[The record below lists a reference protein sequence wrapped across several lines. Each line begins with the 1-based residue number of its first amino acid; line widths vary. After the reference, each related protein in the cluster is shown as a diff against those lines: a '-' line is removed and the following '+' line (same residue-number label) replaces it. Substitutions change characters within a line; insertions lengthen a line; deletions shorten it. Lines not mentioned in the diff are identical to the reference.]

1 MATTAR
7 KPRRTTTKADGKLIY
22 TFSEGSAQMRSLL
35 GGKGA
40 GLAEM
45 TNAGLPVPPGFT
57 ITTEACNA
65 YYAAGKQLPD
75 GLWDD
80 VVVHMKELEQATG
93 KGFGD
98 VANPLL
104 VSVRS
109 GAAFSMPGMM
119 DTVLNLGLNPD
130 TVRGLIELTG
140 NERFGYDAWRRFIA
154 MFGRIV
160 LDISASEFDEPFDEL
175 KERAGAR
182 LDTDLTADQLRE
194 IADRFAEIVREK
206 TGEVFPTD
214 PYRQLELAVRAVFD
228 SWFGKRAHD
237 YREYNKIP
245 HDLGTA
251 VNIVTMVFGNMGA
264 DSGTGVA
271 FTRDPNTGEREFF
284 GEYLTNAQGEDVV
297 AGVRTPAKIS
307 QMRDELPEV
316 YRQFEEIGQRL
327 EQHYRDVQDLEFTIE
342 RGTLYMLQ
350 TRSAKRTAPAA
361 VRIAVEMA
369 NDGLITR
376 EEALQRV
383 DPSQIVQLLL
393 PRFDEAAKARATD
406 RFIARGLNASPGAA
420 TGKAIFDPDRAV
432 EAKQAG
438 DPVILVR
445 IETSPDDVH
454 GMLAARGVLTA
465 RGGAT
470 SHAAVVARSMG
481 LPCVAGAETLR
492 IDYRARNMSSG
503 TTVVSEGDMISIDG
517 TTGEI
522 YAGELPTIEAR
533 FEDEHDLAT
542 LLGWADEVRRLQVW
556 ANADYPRDAERARA
570 FGAQGIGL
578 CRTEHMFFEEDRL
591 PTVRRMILNAHA
603 ATAAKHKDA
612 DVRTDEEREAVTTF
626 DAALDDLEKLQT
638 DDFAGL
644 FRAMDGLPV
653 VIRLIDPPLHEFLPS
668 HDELIAEVTRL
679 RTTLELTGG
688 SNGVDAGLVHQ
699 GLVKLFGRKDASR
712 AMRKLGLSKPEK
724 GAEPSAP
731 MDRSALE
738 ADLAEK
744 EELLHAVEA
753 MREQNPM
760 LGLRGCRLGLMV
772 PDIIKMQGR
781 AILAGAARVAAEG
794 KIPLP
799 EIMIPLVGHVNELR
813 ETRKIL
819 EAEVARIVETSGQ
832 QVDYKFGTMIE
843 VPRGALT
850 ADEIA
855 EHADF
860 FSFGTNDLTQMGF
873 GYSRDDA
880 EGKFLMQYV
889 DRKVLPENPFQVLDT
904 AGIGQLVRIGVEKGR
919 ATKPDLKIGI
929 CGEHGGDP
937 QSIAFCH
944 EVGLNYVSCSPFRVP
959 VARLAAAQ
967 AAITQT
973 ETRDK

>member
-1 MATTAR
+1 MADTAQQAATTPTGTA
-7 KPRRTTTKADGKLIY
+7 TGKLIY
-22 TFSEGSAQMRSLL
+22 TFHEGNAQMRQLL

-65 YYAAGKQLPD
+65 YYAAGKELPG

-80 VVVHMKELEQATG
+80 VLGHMRDLERETG

-98 VANPLL
+98 PENPLL

-119 DTVLNLGLNPD
+119 DTVLNLGLNPEVVD
-130 TVRGLIELTG
+130 GLIRLTG
-140 NERFGYDAWRRFIA
+140 NERFARDAWRRFIA

-160 LDISASEFDEPFDEL
+160 LDIPATAFDEPLEQL
-175 KERAGAR
+175 KEERRAK
-182 LDTDLTADQLRE
+182 LDTDLSAEDLDGL
-194 IADRFAEIVREK
+194 ADRYRAIVREH
-206 TGEVFPTD
+206 TGAEFPTD

-237 YREYNKIP
+237 YREYNRIP

-271 FTRDPNTGEREFF
+271 FTRDPNTGAREIF
-284 GEYLTNAQGEDVV
+284 GEYLVNAQGEDVV
-297 AGVRTPAKIS
+297 AGVRTPEKIS

-316 YRQFEEIGQRL
+316 YAQFEEIAQRL
-327 EQHYRDVQDLEFTIE
+327 ETHYRDVQDLEFTIE
-342 RGTLYMLQ
+342 RGKLYMLQ

-361 VRIAVEMA
+361 LKIAVDLVNE
-369 NDGLITR
+369 GVISR
-376 EEALQRV
+376 EEAINRIE
-383 DPSQIVQLLL
+383 PGQIIQLLL
-393 PRFDEAAKARATD
+393 PRFDEAAKAKASD
-406 RFIARGLNASPGAA
+406 QFVAKGLNASPGAA

-432 EAKQAG
+432 EARDAG

-445 IETSPDDVH
+445 VETSPDDVH
-454 GMLAARGVLTA
+454 GMLAAKGVLTA

-470 SHAAVVARSMG
+470 SHAAVVARSLG
-481 LPCVAGAETLR
+481 LPCVAGAESLR
-492 IDYRARNMSSG
+492 IDYRSRSMRAG
-503 TTVVSEGDMISIDG
+503 DVTVNEGDMISIDG

-522 YAGELPTIEAR
+522 YAGQLPTIEAR

-542 LLGWADEVRRLQVW
+542 LLGWADDTRRLQVW

-591 PTVRRMILNAHA
+591 PTVRRMILSANA
-603 ATAAKHKDA
+603 ATSAKARRDAGTDIGPDDAAA
-612 DVRTDEEREAVTTF
+612 IETF
-626 DAALDDLEKLQT
+626 DAALAELERLQT

-668 HDELIAEVTRL
+668 ADELIETVTRL
-679 RTTLELTGG
+679 RTQRDDGKQVSDAEL
-688 SNGVDAGLVHQ
+688 D
-699 GLVKLFGRKDASR
+699 
-712 AMRKLGLSKPEK
+712 E
-724 GAEPSAP
+724 AES
-731 MDRSALE
+731 
-738 ADLAEK
+738 
-744 EELLHAVEA
+744 LLHAVES

-760 LGLRGCRLGLMV
+760 LGLRGCRLGLMI
-772 PDIIKMQGR
+772 PDIVKMQTR

-794 KIPLP
+794 KTPLP

-813 ETRKIL
+813 ETREIL
-819 EAEVARIVETSGQ
+819 EGEVARIVESAGQ

-855 EHADF
+855 KHAQF
-860 FSFGTNDLTQMGF
+860 FSFGTNDLTQMTY

-889 DRKVLPENPFQVLDT
+889 ERKVLPENPFQVLDRE
-904 AGIGQLVRIGVEKGR
+904 GVGQLVRAGVERGR

-937 QSIAFCH
+937 ASIAFCH

-967 AAITQT
+967 AALAST